1 MSREGFHKR
10 IKELEQDLM
19 ELGEMVIAAIN
30 RSVEAL
36 KNLDARGARRV
47 VDGDAQVNKKRWAL
61 EDKCVD
67 LIATQQPVASD
78 LREIIAVLSIV
89 RDLERIGDYAEGI
102 GKIVL
107 LHGDQP
113 LVKPLVYIPQM
124 AEKAVSMLRRSLD
137 SHGAPDRAA
146 LDAGLSMLRD
156 SDLRPLL
163 QGIALPTLVIAG
175 DHDRL
180 TPPTAGRALAA
191 AMPSARLR
199 LIERSGHAPF
209 LSHGPVLAGEIRAF
223 LARRREA
230 LPAAGVCA

>member
-1 MSREGFHKR
+1 MPREGFHKR
-10 IKELEQDLM
+10 IKELEQDVL
-19 ELGEMVIAAIN
+19 ELGEMVITAIN

-36 KNLDARGARRV
+36 KNLDAKVAKRV
-47 VDGDAQVNKKRWAL
+47 VDNDAQVNKKRWAL

-107 LHGDQP
+107 MHGDQP

-137 SHGAPDRAA
+137 AFVKRDAKLAREICAEDDDVDKLYDQAYHDLLSRMIDNPSVITRATYLIWAAHNVERIADRATNI
-146 LDAGLSMLRD
+146 SE
-156 SDLRPLL
+156 SVVY
-163 QGIALPTLVIAG
+163 LVTG
-175 DHDRL
+175 
-180 TPPTAGRALAA
+180 TP
-191 AMPSARLR
+191 
-199 LIERSGHAPF
+199 
-209 LSHGPVLAGEIRAF
+209 GEMNVSRY
-223 LARRREA
+223 
-230 LPAAGVCA
+230 